1 MNVTVRMFAAFADAV
16 GSDTVTVSL
25 PEPVTVGA
33 LRDAV
38 SALSPALPPRPIVA
52 VREAYATDDVVI
64 HAGDEVAVIPPVAG
78 G

>member
-25 PEPVTVGA
+25 PDPASVGA

-38 SALSPALPPRPIVA
+38 SALSPALPPRPVVA
-52 VREAYATDDVVI
+52 VNETYATDDVII
-64 HAGDEVAVIPPVAG
+64 HPGDEVAVIPPVAG